1 MLDLGHDDLRIGEK
15 AFALVAHDTGKV
27 VDMAMGEDDRVDVLG
42 LDAGRRQGI
51 LQPPGCRSERFIG
64 SHTAVEKNELVAGV
78 QHKAIFLDYKSG
90 GRLELACNHAF
101 DGFLGR
107 LRKKRCG
114 GT

>member
-1 MLDLGHDDLRIGEK
+1 MLDLGHDDLRSGEK

-27 VDMAMGEDDRVDVLG
+27 VDMAMGEDDRVDVVG
-42 LDAGRRQGI
+42 LDAGRRQRG
-51 LQPPGCRSERFIG
+51 LQPPRCRPEHFVGADAAIK
-64 SHTAVEKNELVAGV
+64 KNELVAGV